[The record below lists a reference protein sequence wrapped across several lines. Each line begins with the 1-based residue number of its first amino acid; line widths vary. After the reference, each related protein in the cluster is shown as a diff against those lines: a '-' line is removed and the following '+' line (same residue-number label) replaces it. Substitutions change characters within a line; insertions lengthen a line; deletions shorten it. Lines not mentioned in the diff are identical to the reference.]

1 MYDEPKGEG
10 MKIRKKDGSWK
21 EIIYNEKQLYQ
32 YALNR
37 LGEREFS
44 RAELLTKM
52 KRLQPDESMIH
63 PILDKMEALNYLSD
77 ARRARNILLQ
87 YQHKEG
93 LSKLKQRLATKG
105 INKQTIEQVLEE
117 ENIGAADDELQK
129 AKSLLIKKFKTYD
142 KENNNKMY
150 RFLVSRGYN
159 GQIISKALKEFSSGN
174 LEIDY

>member
-1 MYDEPKGEG
+1 

-21 EIIYNEKQLYQ
+21 EIIYNEKQLFQ

-44 RAELLTKM
+44 RAELLKKM
-52 KRLQPDESMIH
+52 KRLQPDESMIN
-63 PILDKMEALNYLSD
+63 PILDKMEEMNYLSD

-93 LSKLKQRLATKG
+93 LSKLRQRLAAKG
-105 INKQTIEQVLEE
+105 IAKQTMEDVFQE
-117 ENIGAADDELQK
+117 ENVGDPEDELYK
-129 AKSLLIKKFKTYD
+129 AIQLLVKKFKVYD

-150 RFLVSRGYN
+150 RFLVSKGYSS
-159 GQIISKALKEFSSGN
+159 QSTSKALKKFSSGE